1 MSDQPEVLIVGAGPV
16 GLSGAIALGRAG
28 IRCLVLERRAEFSR
42 YPKANGVHARTMEI
56 FREWGTAKRV
66 RDLTGDIP
74 EGVVIAW
81 RTRLDGIEFG
91 EISLGESEETLS
103 MLDQQSPERFSS
115 AGQHMFEP
123 LLAKVASELDGVTIR
138 LGAEVVGLAIGDDA
152 VSAEYVEADG
162 TRRTVN
168 AQYVIGADG
177 VRSIVRRTL
186 GIGEH
191 GQESLGTAIN
201 VQFDADLDR
210 YLGGRIIPLI
220 WIVNKDTQGAFIRDS
235 PTRWRYNF
243 DIPPAADSETVTQE
257 RCEREIIDAIGE
269 HVPIKIHYTWTWTH
283 DLAVADTWRN
293 GRAFLVGDS
302 AHHFPPHGG
311 FGLNSGVQDV
321 HNLAW
326 KLVANLRWNAGE
338 RLLDSYEVERLPVAE
353 ANGELCM
360 NNTRA
365 MEKTGFLAQ
374 DTAFL
379 SVIEEETDVG
389 EQVRK
394 SIAAGVTE
402 QQDVLINY
410 GHQFGF
416 QYDSAAVVPD
426 GSEILRSSIAE
437 YRATAR
443 PGARAPHSWVRSRG
457 DKISTIDLYDG
468 GFVLLTGQ
476 DGSAWTNAAERINK
490 DLELPLKSFS
500 LGRDLMPVD
509 EPVAALLDRY
519 GLGSTGAVLI
529 RPDGFVGFRSAAHGH
544 DEYSR
549 LLDALTHILDLDGAK

>member
-1 MSDQPEVLIVGAGPV
+1 MSDEPEVLIVGAGPV

-28 IRCLVLERRAEFSR
+28 IRCLVLERRGEFSR

-56 FREWGTAKRV
+56 YREWGVADGV
-66 RDLTGDIP
+66 RNLTGDIP

-81 RTRLDGIEFG
+81 RTRLNGIEFG
-91 EISLGESEETLS
+91 EISFGESEETLRA
-103 MLDQQSPERFSS
+103 LDQQSPERFSS

-123 LLAKVASELDGVTIR
+123 LLAKVADELESVTIR
-138 LGAEVVGLAIGDDA
+138 LGAEVVGLSVEDDS
-152 VSAEYVEADG
+152 VTAEYTDSEG
-162 TRRTVN
+162 TRRTVT

-220 WIVNKDTQGAFIRDS
+220 WIANKDTQGAFIRDS

-243 DIPPAADSETVTQE
+243 DIPPTADPETVTQE
-257 RCEREIIDAIGE
+257 RCERETIHAIGE
-269 HVPIKIHYTWTWTH
+269 EVPIKIHYTWTWTH

-293 GRAFLVGDS
+293 GRAFLAGDS

-311 FGLNSGVQDV
+311 FGLNSGVQDI

-326 KLVANLRWNAGE
+326 KLRARLRWNAGE
-338 RLLDSYEVERLPVAE
+338 GLLDSYQVERIPVAE
-353 ANGELCM
+353 SNGELCM

-374 DTAFL
+374 DSTFL
-379 SVIEEETDVG
+379 AAIEEETDAG
-389 EQVRK
+389 ERARK
-394 SIAAGVTE
+394 AIAEGVAG

-426 GSEILRSSIAE
+426 GSEIIRSSIAE
-437 YRATAR
+437 YAPTAR
-443 PGARAPHSWVRSRG
+443 PGARAPHSWVKFQGR
-457 DKISTIDLYDG
+457 KISTIDVYGD
-468 GFVLLTGQ
+468 GFVLFTGP
-476 DGSAWTNAAERINK
+476 DGSGWAAAVRQIVG
-490 DLELPLKSFS
+490 ELGIPLKSFTF
-500 LGRDLMPVD
+500 GDDLAPVD
-509 EPVAALLDRY
+509 ETLTDLLDRY
-519 GLGSTGAVLI
+519 GLEPAGALLI
-529 RPDGFVGFRSAAHGH
+529 RPDGFVGFRSAGEAG
-544 DEYSR
+544 DEYLD
-549 LLDALTHILDLDGAK
+549 LLAALSDILDLDRA